1 MPPGTTY
8 WDWLL
13 SDKAAFPIP
22 NDPATGFV
30 DGITG
35 QRITFHQVRDY
46 SIRLASALVND
57 HSLCPGD
64 VVSIC
69 SPNTIWYP
77 LCTLA
82 VMRAGGIPAL
92 SSPAYTEDEFVHT
105 IGTVK
110 SRFIMAAPAAL
121 PLIGKAGKRLGI
133 LESRMFSMEEA
144 VDGFQSIQD
153 MINNYRGPTT
163 PSQPLPAGK
172 TNGQV
177 PGVLC
182 FSSGTTGLPKA
193 VRYCLSYH
201 FYQYNLILRAG
212 HGVASKPHCAMSA
225 GSRHDV
231 PRPQESVSC
240 ASILPQ

>member
-1 MPPGTTY
+1 MPPGITY

-13 SDKAAFPIP
+13 SEKAAFPVP
-22 NDPATGFV
+22 NDPNTGYV

-46 SIRLASALVND
+46 SIRLASALVNE
-57 HSLCPGD
+57 HNLRPGD

-110 SRFIMAAPAAL
+110 SRFIIASPDAL

-133 LESRMFSMEEA
+133 SDGRTFSMEEA
-144 VDGFQSIQD
+144 TGGFKSIQD
-153 MINNYRGPTT
+153 MIKNYRGPAT

-193 VRYCLSYH
+193 VRNVF
-201 FYQYNLILRAG
+201 FYYF
-212 HGVASKPHCAMSA
+212 KKMY
-225 GSRHDV
+225 
-231 PRPQESVSC
+231 
-240 ASILPQ
+240 